1 MTTRWPGQ
9 HLHRR
14 GGGAAQQSVPRSRLG
29 RRGSLDHSS
38 PATNDPFSPQAG
50 RGGRSASRDA
60 RQAQEHP
67 GPRPTGVYSQ
77 QRLFGVQ
84 TLRIPA
90 PGGCGRAGRGRVSE
104 NLGEGGGP
112 GQARPQGLRPGF
124 TLPAWA
130 LQDPSCPA
138 SNAGPPAPHPGLGG
152 GGRSFTPCPFIRSR
166 RPDSRPRRTAGNAHA
181 PGPPRTHLPALTPG
195 SPSTQLSHAA
205 HTDGATGKPSRAR
218 TGST

>member
-138 SNAGPPAPHPGLGG
+138 SSAGPP
-152 GGRSFTPCPFIRSR
+152 
-166 RPDSRPRRTAGNAHA
+166 
-181 PGPPRTHLPALTPG
+181 GPQPPTPG
-195 SPSTQLSHAA
+195 WAEEEGHSLRVHSSGPGGQTPAR
-205 HTDGATGKPSRAR
+205 GARPATRMPRAPLAPTSRH
-218 TGST
+218 